1 MLQQNK
7 IYSSP
12 HFLQVFEHFPATY
25 QHKLILPRNKKFT
38 VIAQE
43 TENIY
48 LVLATS
54 KSEKPVYLRW
64 LGVEPGQCWKFVCDD
79 THWNL
84 FQNGLITSQ
93 LFNNDFFFVL
103 QYSTIHDWPLTHKF
117 LVLAKNGHV
126 YDMSVVENKYCTFEE
141 NFQRVS

>member
-7 IYSSP
+7 TYSSP
-12 HFLQVFEHFPATY
+12 HFLQVFENFPTSY
-25 QHKLILPRNKKFT
+25 QHQLILPRNKKFT

-48 LVLATS
+48 LVLTS
-54 KSEKPVYLRW
+54 TNEKPVYLRW
-64 LGVEPGQCWKFVCDD
+64 LGIEPGQCWKFIKSH
-79 THWNL
+79 TYQTL
-84 FQNGLITSQ
+84 FQNGLIASQ
-93 LFNNDFFFVL
+93 LFNNDFFFIL
-103 QYSTIHDWPLTHKF
+103 KYSTVHDWPLTHKF

-126 YDMSVVENKYCTFEE
+126 YDMSVAENKYCVFEK

>member
-7 IYSSP
+7 TYSSP
-12 HFLQVFEHFPATY
+12 HFLQISQNFPVSY
-25 QHKLILPRNKKFT
+25 QHQLILPRNKKFT

-48 LVLATS
+48 LVLTS
-54 KSEKPVYLRW
+54 TNEKPVYLRW
-64 LGVEPGQCWKFVCDD
+64 LGIEPGQCWKFIKSH
-79 THWNL
+79 TYQTL
-84 FQNGLITSQ
+84 FQNGLIASQ
-93 LFNNDFFFVL
+93 LFNNDFFFIL
-103 QYSTIHDWPLTHKF
+103 KYSTVHYWPLTHKF

-126 YDMSVVENKYCTFEE
+126 YDMSVAENKYCVFEK

>member
-7 IYSSP
+7 TYSSP
-12 HFLQVFEHFPATY
+12 HFLQISQNFPVSY
-25 QHKLILPRNKKFT
+25 QHQLILPRNKKFT

-48 LVLATS
+48 LVLTS
-54 KSEKPVYLRW
+54 TNEKPVYLRW
-64 LGVEPGQCWKFVCDD
+64 LGIEPGQCWKFIKSH
-79 THWNL
+79 TYQTL
-84 FQNGLITSQ
+84 FQNGLIASQ
-93 LFNNDFFFVL
+93 LFNNDFFFIL
-103 QYSTIHDWPLTHKF
+103 KYSTVHDWPLTHKF

-126 YDMSVVENKYCTFEE
+126 YDMSVVENKYCVFEK